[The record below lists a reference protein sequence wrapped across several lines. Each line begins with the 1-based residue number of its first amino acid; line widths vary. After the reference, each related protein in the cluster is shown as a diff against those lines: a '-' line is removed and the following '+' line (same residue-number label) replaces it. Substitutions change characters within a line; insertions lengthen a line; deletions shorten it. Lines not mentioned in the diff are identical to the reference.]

1 MREFSII
8 SVTII
13 ILLVAIAYI
22 RLLIKHKIKP
32 ALAMWIFFTIA
43 VSMSLITYLS
53 ESNYSFLDNIVNSI
67 DLIYVS
73 TVSAAIIIFGD
84 KSSKFTRFDKGCL
97 VVVIIIIIFWLFT
110 RNHFVTNILIQVIM
124 VISYFPVIKRFI
136 DSKENT
142 ESLIVWSGMLLAP
155 ALSLLSSQGLLAT
168 IYAVRAIV
176 CTGLLVLLML
186 RIEYLNKKRQ
196 DKNTTEVQRT
206 RSSTE

>member
-13 ILLVAIAYI
+13 IFLVAVTYI
-22 RLLIKHKIKP
+22 RLLIKQKIKP

-53 ESNYSFLDNIVNSI
+53 ESNYSFLDNIVNSV

-73 TVSAAIIIFGD
+73 AVCIAILIFGD

-97 VVVIIIIIFWLFT
+97 VAVIIIVIFWFFT
-110 RNHFVTNILIQVIM
+110 RNHFVTNILIQSIM
-124 VISYFPVIKRFI
+124 VIAYFPVIKRFI

-142 ESLIVWSGMLLAP
+142 ESILVWTGMLLAP
-155 ALSLLSSQGLLAT
+155 AFSLLSSQGLLAT

-186 RIEYLNKKRQ
+186 RIEYLKK
-196 DKNTTEVQRT
+196 KSLE
-206 RSSTE
+206 

>member
-13 ILLVAIAYI
+13 IFLVAVAYI
-22 RLLIKHKIKP
+22 RLLIKQKIKP

-53 ESNYSFLDNIVNSI
+53 ESNYSFLDNIVNSV

-73 TVSAAIIIFGD
+73 AVTVAILIFGD

-97 VVVIIIIIFWLFT
+97 VAVIMIIIFWFFT
-110 RNHFVTNILIQVIM
+110 RNHFVTNILIQSIM
-124 VISYFPVIKRFI
+124 VIAYFPVIKRFI
-136 DSKENT
+136 VSKENT
-142 ESLIVWSGMLLAP
+142 ESVYVWTGMLLAP
-155 ALSLLSSQGLLAT
+155 AFSLLSSQGLLAT

-186 RIEYLNKKRQ
+186 RMEYLKK
-196 DKNTTEVQRT
+196 KSLE
-206 RSSTE
+206 

>member
-13 ILLVAIAYI
+13 IFLVAVTYI

-53 ESNYSFLDNIVNSI
+53 ESNYSLLDNIVNSV

-73 TVSAAIIIFGD
+73 AVAIAILIFGD

-97 VVVIIIIIFWLFT
+97 VAVISIIIFWFFT
-110 RNHFVTNILIQVIM
+110 QNHFVTNIQSIM
-124 VISYFPVIKRFI
+124 VIAYFPVIKRFI

-142 ESLIVWSGMLLAP
+142 ESIIVWSGMLLAP

-206 RSSTE
+206 RSSIE